1 MKRLLVPFIIL
12 MLILMAAG
20 AAGAN
25 GGVGFRFFI
34 GLPLF
39 SVTAIHQVT
48 TAIRHH
54 TATMH

>member
-20 AAGAN
+20 AAGEV

-39 SVTAIHQVT
+39 SG
-48 TAIRHH
+48 
-54 TATMH
+54 